1 MYITIYLYTHTYI
14 YIYIYIY
21 VCVCVVQLFS
31 VVQNCEGSVISLI
44 IYNILLLQY
53 DK

>member
-1 MYITIYLYTHTYI
+1 MYITIYLYTHI
-14 YIYIYIY
+14 YIYIYVC